1 MTLSLVSERPTRNT
15 APFSDAE
22 NVTLRTM
29 CAEGASYSAMS
40 AALGRS
46 PSAIARHVAALDIDK
61 PAAHG
66 GWNAMARERQASA
79 PRVACHRC
87 GVLLARAPAAGRGD
101 ICGWCEMEKPQ

>member
-1 MTLSLVSERPTRNT
+1 MTLRLVSERPTRNT

-29 CAEGASYSAMS
+29 CAEGASYNAMS

-66 GWNAMARERQASA
+66 GWNAMARERKASA

-87 GVLLARAPAAGRGD
+87 GVLLARAPAGD
-101 ICGWCEMEKPQ
+101 DGICGWCENENKQ

>member
-87 GVLLARAPAAGRGD
+87 GVLLARAPAGHGD
-101 ICGWCEMEKPQ
+101 VCGWCKMEKPQ